1 MAKTE
6 GSKQRIL
13 ALGELLLRET
23 DEEHRL
29 TAAELEQRL
38 EQMGIPSE
46 RKSIYRDLSAL
57 TEQGMDIIRSHRGY
71 YLGSRTFQLAEL
83 KLLADAV
90 QCSRCITEKKS
101 YELIGKLGTLTSRH
115 NAGQL
120 RRQVH
125 LVGRSKAENE
135 SIYYNVD
142 ALYQAIRQDS
152 EIAFRYLDYQ
162 VDGSRKEREK
172 QYRASPYA
180 LCWDSENYYLVAHT
194 ANRGKTHYRVDRM
207 AKIQLTG
214 TPRLCPEL
222 YQDLDMAAY
231 SRQVFG
237 MFSGKAKPVRLL
249 FPMELINSAVD
260 KFGSDAMMVPQA
272 DGSFTLT
279 AEVAISPTFYAW
291 VFSFS
296 GRVKIL
302 EPEPVRQEYLNLCRK
317 VLEENTR

>member
-1 MAKTE
+1 MAKME
-6 GSKQRIL
+6 CSKQRLL
-13 ALGELLLRET
+13 ALGEILQQET
-23 DEEHRL
+23 DEDHRL
-29 TAAELEQRL
+29 TAAELEQMLQKR
-38 EQMGIPSE
+38 GIPAE
-46 RKSIYRDLSAL
+46 RKSIYRDLSVLAD
-57 TEQGMDIIRSHRGY
+57 QGMDIIRSHRGY

-115 NAGQL
+115 QSGQL
-120 RRQVH
+120 RRQLH

-142 ALYQAIRQDS
+142 ALYQAIRQNS
-152 EIAFRYLDYQ
+152 EITFRYLDYQ

-172 QYRASPYA
+172 LYRASPYA

-194 ANRGKTHYRVDRM
+194 ESRGKTHYRVDRM
-207 AKIQLTG
+207 ASIQLTG
-214 TPRLCPEL
+214 TPRLCPEA
-222 YQDLDMAAY
+222 YQELDMAAY

-237 MFSGKAKPVRLL
+237 MFGGTATSVRLS
-249 FPMELINSAVD
+249 FPMELINNAVD

-279 AEVAISPTFYAW
+279 AEVAVSPTFYAW

-296 GRVKIL
+296 GRVKVL
-302 EPEPVRQEYLNLCRK
+302 APESVRQEYLDMCRR
-317 VLEENTR
+317 VLKET

>member
-1 MAKTE
+1 MAKAE
-6 GSKQRIL
+6 NSKQRIL
-13 ALGELLLRET
+13 ALGEILLQET

-29 TAAELEQRL
+29 TAAELEEMLRQR
-38 EQMGIPSE
+38 EIPGE
-46 RKSIYRDLSAL
+46 RKSIYRDLAML
-57 TEQGMDIIRSHRGY
+57 ADQGMDIIRSHRGY

-120 RRQVH
+120 HRQLH

-152 EIAFRYLDYQ
+152 EITFRYLDYQ

-172 QYRASPYA
+172 LYRASPYA

-194 ANRGKTHYRVDRM
+194 ENRGKTHYRVDRM

-214 TPRLCPEL
+214 TPRLCPEQ
-222 YQDLDMAAY
+222 YKELDMAAY

-237 MFSGKAKPVRLL
+237 MFSGETTSVRLS
-249 FPMELINSAVD
+249 FPIELINSAVD
-260 KFGSDAMMVPQA
+260 KFGSDAMMVPQS

-279 AEVAISPTFYAW
+279 AEVAVSPTFYAW

-302 EPEPVRQEYLNLCRK
+302 APEAVRQEYLELCRK
-317 VLEENTR
+317 VLEEA

>member
-6 GSKQRIL
+6 GTKRRL
-13 ALGELLLRET
+13 LVLRELFLQET
-23 DEEHRL
+23 DEDHRL

-38 EQMGIPSE
+38 EQMGIPGE
-46 RKSIYRDLSAL
+46 RKSIYRDIAAL
-57 TEQGMDIIRSHRGY
+57 QEQGMDLIRTHQGY
-71 YLGSRTFQLAEL
+71 YLAQRDFQLAEL

-101 YELIGKLGTLTSRH
+101 YELIGKLGKLTSRY
-115 NAGQL
+115 NATQL
-120 RRQVH
+120 RRQLQ

-142 ALYQAIRQDS
+142 ALYEAIDTDG
-152 EIAFRYLDYQ
+152 EITFRYLDYQ
-162 VDGSRKEREK
+162 VDGSRREREK
-172 QYRASPYA
+172 LYRASPYG

-194 ANRGKTHYRVDRM
+194 QGRGKTHYRVDRM

-214 TPRLCPEL
+214 TPRLCREE
-222 YQDLDMAAY
+222 YADLDLAAY

-237 MFSGKAKPVRLL
+237 MFGGEETTVRLQ

-260 KFGSDAMMVPQA
+260 RFGSGAMMVPQG
-272 DGSFTLT
+272 DGTFTLS
-279 AEVAISPTFYAW
+279 AQVAASPVFYSW
-291 VFSFS
+291 VFSFN

-302 EPEPVRQEYLNLCRK
+302 WPERIRQAYLEMCRK
-317 VLEENTR
+317 AMET

>member
-13 ALGELLLRET
+13 ALREILLRET
-23 DEEHRL
+23 DADHRL
-29 TAAELEQRL
+29 TALELAQRL
-38 EQMGIPSE
+38 NQIGISAD
-46 RKSIYRDLSAL
+46 RKSIYRDISAL
-57 TEQGMDIIRSHRGY
+57 AAQGMDIIRSRHGY

-101 YELIGKLGTLTSRH
+101 YELIGKLGTLTSCH

-125 LVGRSKAENE
+125 LVGRRKAENE

-142 ALYQAIRQDS
+142 ALYQAIQQNS
-152 EIAFRYLDYQ
+152 EITFRYLDYQ

-172 QYRASPYA
+172 CYRASPYA

-194 ANRGKTHYRVDRM
+194 ENRGKTHYRVDRM

-214 TPRLCPEL
+214 TPRLCPEA
-222 YQDLDMAAY
+222 YENLDMATY

-237 MFSGKAKPVRLL
+237 MFSGKARAVRLL

-260 KFGSDAMMVPQA
+260 KFGSNAIMVPQS
-272 DGSFTLT
+272 DGCFTLT
-279 AEVAISPTFYAW
+279 AEVAVSPTFYAW

-296 GRVKIL
+296 GRVRIL
-302 EPEPVRQEYLNLCRK
+302 EPEPVRQEYLNMCRR
-317 VLEENTR
+317 VLEEA

>member
-6 GSKQRIL
+6 AGKQRLL
-13 ALGELLLRET
+13 ALREIMLRES
-23 DEEHRL
+23 DETHRL
-29 TAAELEQRL
+29 TAADL
-38 EQMGIPSE
+38 EQMLLQRDIPSE
-46 RKSIYRDLSAL
+46 RKSIYRDLAVL
-57 TEQGMDIIRSHRGY
+57 GEQGMDIIRSRRGF

-101 YELIGKLGTLTSRH
+101 YELIGKLGTLTSRY

-120 RRQVH
+120 RRQLQ

-142 ALYQAIRQDS
+142 ALYQAIDQNS
-152 EIAFRYLDYQ
+152 EITFRYLDYQ
-162 VDGSRKEREK
+162 PDGTRRSREK
-172 QYRASPYA
+172 LYRASPYG

-194 ANRGKTHYRVDRM
+194 ENRGKTHYRVDRM
-207 AKIQLTG
+207 ADIQLTE
-214 TPRLCPEL
+214 TPRLCQEQYQEL
-222 YQDLDMAAY
+222 NLAAY

-237 MFSGKAKPVRLL
+237 MFSGSETRVRLQ
-249 FPMELINSAVD
+249 FPRSLINNAVD
-260 KFGSDAMMVPQA
+260 KFGSSAMMIPQR
-272 DGSFTLT
+272 DGSVTLT
-279 AEVAISPTFYAW
+279 AEVVLSPVFYSW

-302 EPEPVRQEYLNLCRK
+302 EPEAVRQEYRDMCRK
-317 VLEENTR
+317 VLEES

>member
-1 MAKTE
+1 MAKIE
-6 GSKQRIL
+6 SSKQRL
-13 ALGELLLRET
+13 LVLGEILQQET
-23 DEEHRL
+23 DEDHRL
-29 TAAELEQRL
+29 TAAELEQLLSQR
-38 EQMGIPSE
+38 GIPAE
-46 RKSIYRDLSAL
+46 RKSIYRDLSVLAD
-57 TEQGMDIIRSHRGY
+57 QGMDIIRSHRGY

-115 NAGQL
+115 RAGQL
-120 RRQVH
+120 RRQLH

-142 ALYQAIRQDS
+142 ALYQAIRQNS
-152 EIAFRYLDYQ
+152 EITFRYLDYQ

-172 QYRASPYA
+172 LYLASPYA

-194 ANRGKTHYRVDRM
+194 ESRGKTHYRVDRM

-214 TPRLCPEL
+214 TPRLCPEA
-222 YQDLDMAAY
+222 YQELDMAAY

-237 MFSGKAKPVRLL
+237 MFGGTATSVRLL
-249 FPMELINSAVD
+249 FPVELINNAVD

-279 AEVAISPTFYAW
+279 AEVAVSPTFYAW

-296 GRVKIL
+296 GRVKVL
-302 EPEPVRQEYLNLCRK
+302 APEPVRQEYLKMCRK
-317 VLEENTR
+317 VLEEA

>member
-1 MAKTE
+1 MAKAE
-6 GSKQRIL
+6 NSKQRIL
-13 ALGELLLRET
+13 ALGEILLQET

-29 TAAELEQRL
+29 TAAELEEILRQR
-38 EQMGIPSE
+38 EIPGE
-46 RKSIYRDLSAL
+46 RKSIYRDLSMLAD
-57 TEQGMDIIRSHRGY
+57 QGMDIIRSHRGY

-120 RRQVH
+120 HRQLH

-152 EIAFRYLDYQ
+152 EITFRYLDYQ

-172 QYRASPYA
+172 LYRASPYA

-194 ANRGKTHYRVDRM
+194 ENRGKTHYRVDRM

-214 TPRLCPEL
+214 TPRLCPER
-222 YQDLDMAAY
+222 YKELDM
-231 SRQVFG
+231 RPIPG
-237 MFSGKAKPVRLL
+237 RCL
-249 FPMELINSAVD
+249 ECSAERPHRC
-260 KFGSDAMMVPQA
+260 GCH
-272 DGSFTLT
+272 
-279 AEVAISPTFYAW
+279 SP
-291 VFSFS
+291 
-296 GRVKIL
+296 
-302 EPEPVRQEYLNLCRK
+302 
-317 VLEENTR
+317 

>member
-6 GSKQRIL
+6 AGKQRLL
-13 ALGELLLRET
+13 ALREIMLQES
-23 DEEHRL
+23 DENHRL
-29 TAAELEQRL
+29 TAADLEELLRQRH
-38 EQMGIPSE
+38 IPSE
-46 RKSIYRDLSAL
+46 RKSIYRDLAVL
-57 TEQGMDIIRSHRGY
+57 GEQGMDIIRSHRGF

-101 YELIGKLGTLTSRH
+101 YELIGKLGTLTSRY

-120 RRQVH
+120 RRQLQ

-142 ALYQAIRQDS
+142 ALYQAIDQNS
-152 EIAFRYLDYQ
+152 EITFRYLDYQ
-162 VDGSRKEREK
+162 PDGTRRPREK
-172 QYRASPYA
+172 LYRASPYG

-194 ANRGKTHYRVDRM
+194 ESRGKTHYRVDRM
-207 AKIQLTG
+207 ADIQLTG
-214 TPRLCPEL
+214 TPRLCPEQ
-222 YQDLDMAAY
+222 YQELNLAAY

-237 MFSGKAKPVRLL
+237 MFGGSETRVRLQ
-249 FPMELINSAVD
+249 FPRSLINNAVD
-260 KFGSDAMMVPQA
+260 KFGSSAMMIPKQ
-272 DGSFTLT
+272 DGSVTLT
-279 AEVAISPTFYAW
+279 AEVALSPVFYSW

-302 EPEPVRQEYLNLCRK
+302 EPEAVRQEYRDMCRK
-317 VLEENTR
+317 VLEES

>member
-1 MAKTE
+1 MAKAE
-6 GSKQRIL
+6 GTKRR
-13 ALGELLLRET
+13 LLSLREIFLQET
-23 DEEHRL
+23 DESHPL

-38 EQMGIPSE
+38 EQLGVPGE
-46 RKSIYRDLSAL
+46 KKSIYRDIAAL
-57 TEQGMDIIRSHRGY
+57 QEQGMDLIRTHKGF
-71 YLGSRTFQLAEL
+71 YLGQRDFQLAEL

-101 YELIGKLGTLTSRH
+101 YELIGKLGKLTSQY

-120 RRQVH
+120 RRQLQ

-142 ALYQAIRQDS
+142 ALYQAIDTDS
-152 EIAFRYLDYQ
+152 EITFRYLDYQ
-162 VDGSRKEREK
+162 LDGSRRERDK
-172 QYRASPYA
+172 SYRASPYG

-194 ANRGKTHYRVDRM
+194 QGRGKTHYRVDRM

-214 TPRLCPEL
+214 TPRLCREQ
-222 YQDLDMAAY
+222 YADLDLAAY

-237 MFSGKAKPVRLL
+237 MFGGEETTVQLK

-260 KFGSDAMMVPQA
+260 RFGSGAMMVPQG
-272 DGSFTLT
+272 DGSFTLS
-279 AEVAISPTFYAW
+279 AQVAASPVFYSW
-291 VFSFS
+291 VFSFN

-302 EPEPVRQEYLNLCRK
+302 WPEHIRQEYLAMCRK
-317 VLEENTR
+317 AMEDE

>member
-6 GSKQRIL
+6 GTKRRLLIL
-13 ALGELLLRET
+13 RDIFFQET
-23 DEEHRL
+23 DENHRL

-38 EQMGIPSE
+38 EQLGIPGE
-46 RKSIYRDLSAL
+46 RKSIYRDIAVLQEA
-57 TEQGMDIIRSHRGY
+57 GMDLIRTHQGY
-71 YLGSRTFQLAEL
+71 YLGQREFQLPEL

-120 RRQVH
+120 RRQLQ

-142 ALYQAIRQDS
+142 ALYQAIDTDS
-152 EIAFRYLDYQ
+152 EITFRYLDYQ
-162 VDGSRKEREK
+162 VDGSRRERDK
-172 QYRASPYA
+172 HYRASPYG

-194 ANRGKTHYRVDRM
+194 QGRGKTHYRVDRM

-214 TPRLCPEL
+214 TPRLCREE
-222 YQDLDMAAY
+222 YADLDLAAY

-237 MFSGKAKPVRLL
+237 MFGGTETTVRLQ

-260 KFGSDAMMVPQA
+260 RFGSGAMMVPQG
-272 DGSFTLT
+272 DGTFTLS
-279 AEVAISPTFYAW
+279 AQVAASPVFYSW
-291 VFSFS
+291 VFSFN

-302 EPEPVRQEYLNLCRK
+302 WPENIRQEYRAMCRRAM
-317 VLEENTR
+317 EE

>member
-13 ALGELLLRET
+13 ALGEILMQET

-29 TAAELEQRL
+29 TAAELEEMLRQR
-38 EQMGIPSE
+38 EIPAE
-46 RKSIYRDLSAL
+46 RKSIYRDLAML
-57 TEQGMDIIRSHRGY
+57 ADQGMDIIRSHRGY

-120 RRQVH
+120 YRQLH

-135 SIYYNVD
+135 SIYHNVD
-142 ALYQAIRQDS
+142 VLYQAICQDS
-152 EIAFRYLDYQ
+152 EITFRYLDYQ

-172 QYRASPYA
+172 LYSASPYA

-194 ANRGKTHYRVDRM
+194 ENRGKTHYRVDRM

-214 TPRLCPEL
+214 TPRICPEQ
-222 YQDLDMAAY
+222 YKELDMAAY

-237 MFSGKAKPVRLL
+237 MFSGEATSVRLA

-260 KFGSDAMMVPQA
+260 KFGSDAMMVPQS

-279 AEVAISPTFYAW
+279 AEVAVSPTFYAW

-302 EPEPVRQEYLNLCRK
+302 APDAVRQEYLDMCRK
-317 VLEENTR
+317 VLEEA

>member
-1 MAKTE
+1 MAKAE
-6 GSKQRIL
+6 NSKQRIL
-13 ALGELLLRET
+13 ALGEILLQET

-29 TAAELEQRL
+29 TAAELEEILRQR
-38 EQMGIPSE
+38 EIPGE
-46 RKSIYRDLSAL
+46 RKSIYRDLSMLAD
-57 TEQGMDIIRSHRGY
+57 QGMDIIRSHRGY

-120 RRQVH
+120 HRQLH

-152 EIAFRYLDYQ
+152 EITFRYLDYQ
-162 VDGSRKEREK
+162 VDGSRKERDK
-172 QYRASPYA
+172 LYRASPYA

-194 ANRGKTHYRVDRM
+194 ENRGKTHYRVDRM

-214 TPRLCPEL
+214 TPRLCPEQ
-222 YQDLDMAAY
+222 YKELDMAAY

-237 MFSGKAKPVRLL
+237 MFSGEATSVRLS
-249 FPMELINSAVD
+249 FPIELINSAVD
-260 KFGSDAMMVPQA
+260 KFGSDAMMVPQS

-279 AEVAISPTFYAW
+279 AEVAVSPTFYAW

-302 EPEPVRQEYLNLCRK
+302 APEAVRQEYLELCRK
-317 VLEENTR
+317 VLEEA

>member
-1 MAKTE
+1 MAKAE
-6 GSKQRIL
+6 NSKQRIL
-13 ALGELLLRET
+13 ALGEILLQET

-29 TAAELEQRL
+29 TAAELEEMLRQR
-38 EQMGIPSE
+38 EIPGE
-46 RKSIYRDLSAL
+46 RKSIYRDLAML
-57 TEQGMDIIRSHRGY
+57 ADQGMDIIRSHRGY

-120 RRQVH
+120 HRQLH

-152 EIAFRYLDYQ
+152 EITFRYLDYQ
-162 VDGSRKEREK
+162 VNGSRKEREK
-172 QYRASPYA
+172 LYRASPYA

-194 ANRGKTHYRVDRM
+194 ENRGKTHYRVDRM

-214 TPRLCPEL
+214 TPRLCPEQ
-222 YQDLDMAAY
+222 YKELDMAAY

-237 MFSGKAKPVRLL
+237 MFSGETTSVRLS
-249 FPMELINSAVD
+249 FPIELINSAVD
-260 KFGSDAMMVPQA
+260 KFGSDAMMVPQS

-279 AEVAISPTFYAW
+279 AEVAVSPTFYAW

-302 EPEPVRQEYLNLCRK
+302 APEAVRQEYLELCRK
-317 VLEENTR
+317 VLEEA

>member
-1 MAKTE
+1 MAKAE
-6 GSKQRIL
+6 NSKQRIL
-13 ALGELLLRET
+13 ALGEILLQET

-29 TAAELEQRL
+29 TAAELEEMLRQR
-38 EQMGIPSE
+38 EIPGE
-46 RKSIYRDLSAL
+46 RKSIYRDLSMLAD
-57 TEQGMDIIRSHRGY
+57 QGMDIIRSHRGY

-120 RRQVH
+120 HRQLH

-152 EIAFRYLDYQ
+152 EITFRYLDYQ

-172 QYRASPYA
+172 LYRASPYA

-194 ANRGKTHYRVDRM
+194 ENRGKTHYRVDRM

-214 TPRLCPEL
+214 TPRLCPEQ
-222 YQDLDMAAY
+222 YKELDMAAY

-237 MFSGKAKPVRLL
+237 MFSREATSVRLS
-249 FPMELINSAVD
+249 FPIELINSAVD
-260 KFGSDAMMVPQA
+260 KFGSDAMMVPQS

-279 AEVAISPTFYAW
+279 AEVAVSPTFYAW

-302 EPEPVRQEYLNLCRK
+302 APEGVRQEYLELCRK
-317 VLEENTR
+317 VLEEA